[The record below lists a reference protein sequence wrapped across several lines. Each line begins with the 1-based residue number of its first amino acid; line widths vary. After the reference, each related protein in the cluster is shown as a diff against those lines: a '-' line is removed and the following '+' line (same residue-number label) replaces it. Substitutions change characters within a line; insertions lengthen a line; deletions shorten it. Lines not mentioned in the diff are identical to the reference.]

1 MAEQPQDLFPI
12 TAASLLDDIP
22 LPIII
27 YALDGTIVA
36 FNSYAETFWGIKRSE
51 YLGTYNAFQD
61 PANSPLM
68 LTETYARVRNGEI
81 VIRDPTR
88 DRFAPG
94 MAEER
99 PIWYQAIIFPVRDPD
114 RVINYVGYIYQDVT
128 AKMEQVDLITQA
140 REKIAAQQALI
151 QELSIPVVEVWQG
164 ILLAPLVGAL
174 DARRASNVTEQLLA
188 AIVSFSAEV
197 VILDVTGVPLIDT
210 AVAAYLV
217 NAARAVRLLGSDII
231 LTGVRSEIAQAVVQ
245 LGIDL
250 SQFVTRANLQA
261 GLAWAFARRELR
273 VVGVAD

>member
-12 TAASLLDDIP
+12 TAASFLEDIP

-36 FNSYAETFWGIKRSE
+36 LNSYAETLWGIKRSE
-51 YLGTYNAFQD
+51 YRGLYNAFQD
-61 PANSPLM
+61 PANSPLV

-94 MAEER
+94 TAEER

-114 RVINYVGYIYQDVT
+114 RVISYAGYIYQDVT
-128 AKMEQVDLITQA
+128 GKMEQQDLITQA
-140 REKIAAQQALI
+140 REEIAAQQALI

-188 AIVSFSAEV
+188 AIVSFSADV

-217 NAARAVRLLGSDII
+217 NAARAVRLLGSDIV
-231 LTGVRSEIAQAVVQ
+231 LTGVRSEIAQAVVL

-250 SQFVTRANLQA
+250 SQFVTRANLQT
-261 GLAWAFARRELR
+261 GLAWALARRKLR
-273 VVGVAD
+273 VVGTS